1 MRRTQ
6 DSLCPGVSVT
16 FLVFQKI
23 GLMPSQRN
31 MDEIGIV
38 GSFKIFC
45 KFVGC
50 ADVFVLVAEARV
62 DVLHLRCAM
71 AALRLGYEVFA
82 IRQMG
87 VCATSKDAHLYFRC
101 LGQDPV

>member
-1 MRRTQ
+1 MLPWVLWQQ
-6 DSLCPGVSVT
+6 DSQ
-16 FLVFQKI
+16 FF
-23 GLMPSQRN
+23 
-31 MDEIGIV
+31 

-71 AALRLGYEVFA
+71 AGLRLGYEVFA
-82 IRQMG
+82 IRQIG
-87 VCATSKDAHLYFRC
+87 VCATSKDAPFGALVKILCDSIVR
-101 LGQDPV
+101 